1 MCGIYDDGAS
11 YGTDPDAEFA
21 QDLPADPI
29 YDDGDWYG
37 PPRSVRTA
45 TVTPGQQAALVSP

>member
-1 MCGIYDDGAS
+1 MSGIYDDGAS
-11 YGTDPDAEFA
+11 YGTDPDAEFV

-37 PPRSVRTA
+37 PPRAARTA
-45 TVTPGQQAALVSP
+45 RVTTEPQPS